1 MSYLDIS
8 RIARRAGVSVLIV
21 GSLLGVASAT
31 AATPKRSSSGGAAMQ
46 ATIRTAGTL
55 NKPSTASRLGRRT
68 LRNGLH
74 GSDVTILQGYLTIAG
89 FPTSVDGNFG
99 PQTASSVAAFKRAH
113 SMTPANGVA
122 GPSFV
127 RALRQAISSYTSDTA
142 TATATINPDGTA
154 TAPAGAPAAVQAMIS
169 SANQI
174 IDTSYCVGGGH
185 GKWKSSCYD
194 CSGSVSFAL
203 HGAGLLS
210 TSEDS
215 TGFESYGAPGP
226 GKWVSVYGDPG
237 HAFIVIAGIAFDTAN
252 YGGPNIPSG
261 DGPRWRSNPLGNLA
275 DGGHYVVRHPP
286 GL

>member
-1 MSYLDIS
+1 MSYQDLQ
-8 RIARRAGVSVLIV
+8 RIARRAGVSVLIATSV
-21 GSLLGVASAT
+21 VGVASAT
-31 AATPKRSSSGGAAMQ
+31 AATPQKASSGGAAMQ
-46 ATIRTAGTL
+46 ATIKTAGTL
-55 NKPSTASRLGRRT
+55 NRATTANRLGRRV

-74 GSDVTILQGYLTIAG
+74 GADVTILQGYLTIAG

-113 SMTPANGVA
+113 NITPANGVA

-127 RALRQAISSYTSDTA
+127 QALRQAISAYTSDVA
-142 TATATINPDGTA
+142 TATATINSDGTA
-154 TAPAGAPAAVQAMIS
+154 TAPAGAPPAVQAMIN

-185 GKWKSSCYD
+185 GKWNSNCYD
-194 CSGSVSFAL
+194 CSGAVSYAL

-210 TSEDS
+210 SSEDS
-215 TGFESYGAPGP
+215 TGFESYGQAGP
-226 GKWVSVYGDPG
+226 GKWVSIYGDSS

-252 YGGPNIPSG
+252 YGGPNVPSG